1 MQDKNLS
8 IDSIEEERTIKPRTI
23 SELAKQYGINRDTL
37 VYRLNKGMSLEEA
50 VKASTDSLYGA
61 ITDPITGET
70 HSLKEW
76 SDILNINYGTLVFR
90 IKSGLPIEEV
100 LYCDKNKTHKEETNY
115 KNRVYTGMDLTGRK
129 FGKLTVLKRCDA
141 KRDGEREWRW
151 VCQCDCEDHNIVEVI
166 QHNLLNGHCNSC
178 GCANRNNPKDMTG
191 MKCDHLTV
199 LEEVKDKSEAPEEMR
214 GLGVLWRCQC
224 DCEDHNIVIVPG
236 SYLRSKK
243 NLSCGC
249 QSKYAVDGESG
260 TKIYT
265 AYKDMIQRCTNP
277 NEPAYKDYGAR
288 GITVCKEWLPR
299 LVNGRNVGYFNFKYW
314 AFANGYDENAGLT
327 LDRENNNKG
336 YSPENCR
343 FVDMKTQ
350 NNNRRSNRIVEYKGK
365 SMTTTQLAESVGMSP
380 KTLRDRLNKGMSVEE
395 AVETP
400 VLERNIITSSSGVSH
415 TESEWS
421 RISGVNRTTIH
432 RRIYYSNMDVD
443 TALLTGATNPDIYN
457 YVSPA
462 SVYAMQNPGYVTP
475 PIPPAMYYVDILGR
489 YYTPEEWDARQA
501 VFFD

>member
-1 MQDKNLS
+1 M
-8 IDSIEEERTIKPRTI
+8 
-23 SELAKQYGINRDTL
+23 
-37 VYRLNKGMSLEEA
+37 
-50 VKASTDSLYGA
+50 
-61 ITDPITGET
+61 
-70 HSLKEW
+70 
-76 SDILNINYGTLVFR
+76 
-90 IKSGLPIEEV
+90 
-100 LYCDKNKTHKEETNY
+100 
-115 KNRVYTGMDLTGRK
+115 
-129 FGKLTVLKRCDA
+129 
-141 KRDGEREWRW
+141 
-151 VCQCDCEDHNIVEVI
+151 
-166 QHNLLNGHCNSC
+166 
-178 GCANRNNPKDMTG
+178 
-191 MKCDHLTV
+191 
-199 LEEVKDKSEAPEEMR
+199 
-214 GLGVLWRCQC
+214 
-224 DCEDHNIVIVPG
+224 
-236 SYLRSKK
+236 
-243 NLSCGC
+243 
-249 QSKYAVDGESG
+249 
-260 TKIYT
+260 
-265 AYKDMIQRCTNP
+265 
-277 NEPAYKDYGAR
+277 
-288 GITVCKEWLPR
+288 
-299 LVNGRNVGYFNFKYW
+299 NGRNVGYFNFKYW

-365 SMTTTQLAESVGMSP
+365 SMTTTQLAEYVGMSP

-462 SVYAMQNPGYVTP
+462 SVYAMQNPGYVIP